1 MLGYEKKVKR
11 HSCVLTALFV
21 LLFSHG
27 ALAQDA
33 SHRADRQA
41 IEAKIDA
48 VLRTDHPSRALKS
61 YYRLFVAAGA
71 DGLPEL
77 EQSPYDSV
85 AIQAAWR
92 EIVLTIP
99 KGIDDKGTEFRP
111 DPAKVNWFLGFLA
124 GRGRIRIPKWWS
136 QAVLDARAHQSH
148 DFCFEHRDPHQ
159 PPSNWTN
166 ETVVTTKGNNF
177 SLRVGNDSTE
187 VPKVLLEEYLVD
199 GKLRPAI
206 HCSACLTSKNCY
218 LAICHDDAYAFRLA
232 CFDRT
237 TAKVVWTARACG
249 SFSDSISGPVD
260 PARVAVDVQDDR
272 VVVFSW
278 STGVDAEAY
287 RADNGKN
294 LFRFSSAFSARY

>member
-1 MLGYEKKVKR
+1 MKQ
-11 HSCVLTALFV
+11 HSRVLTALFV

-27 ALAQDA
+27 ALAQEA
-33 SHRADRQA
+33 SPNAARQVL
-41 IEAKIDA
+41 EAKVDA
-48 VLRTDHPSRALKS
+48 ALRTDHPSRALKS
-61 YYRLFVAAGA
+61 YYRLFGTAGA

-77 EQSPYDSV
+77 EQSPHDSI

-92 EIVLTIP
+92 EFVLTIP
-99 KGIDDKGTEFRP
+99 RGIDGKGTEFRP

-136 QAVLDARAHQSH
+136 QAVPRRAAHQGH
-148 DFCFEHRDPHQ
+148 DCPCFESGILINRRRIGR
-159 PPSNWTN
+159 
-166 ETVVTTKGNNF
+166 TKQSSRRSGNNF

-206 HCSACLTSKNCY
+206 HCSACLTSKKNCY